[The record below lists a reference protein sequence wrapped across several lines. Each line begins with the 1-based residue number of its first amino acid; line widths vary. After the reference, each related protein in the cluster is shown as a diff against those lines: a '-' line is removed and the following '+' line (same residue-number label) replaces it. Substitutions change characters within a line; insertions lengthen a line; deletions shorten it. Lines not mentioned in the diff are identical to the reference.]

1 MATVPKAAQ
10 ATPSITQATT
20 IHFDHMT
27 WGGLRQFVGMADLA
41 LVDDGEAVVLAW
53 DERDSEDPYAPPIG
67 LTFCILKGVS

>member
-1 MATVPKAAQ
+1 
-10 ATPSITQATT
+10 
-20 IHFDHMT
+20 MT